1 MLSIERA
8 GMCQAIPAQVVRLDG
23 EIAWI
28 EQNGRDVPIS
38 LIGLG
43 EVNVGDYVYHH
54 AGLGLERLEP
64 DLAKE
69 ILSVL
74 EEMDSILSG
83 TDEP

>member
-1 MLSIERA
+1 MLTIE
-8 GMCQAIPAQVVRLDG
+8 GVQMCQAIPARVVRVESG
-23 EIAWI
+23 VAWI
-28 EQNGRDVPIS
+28 DQEGQEVPIS

-64 DLAKE
+64 EMAKE

-74 EEMDSILSG
+74 EELNSILNW
-83 TDEP
+83 TDET